1 MSLAKLGSAGSG
13 YKQSHEAKRG
23 LQVNRPEQR
32 LVCGQEGHFR
42 GGPPG
47 HLKAPIL
54 FNIQVNDP
62 EDSKQV
68 GSRSVREH
76 VGCCSLQGFWWGEL
90 AENDLEGRSLSPN
103 TLRFSFEGK
112 LWQLIV

>member
-1 MSLAKLGSAGSG
+1 M
-13 YKQSHEAKRG
+13 
-23 LQVNRPEQR
+23 
-32 LVCGQEGHFR
+32 CGQEGHFR

-68 GSRSVREH
+68 GSRSVREQAG
-76 VGCCSLQGFWWGEL
+76 GCCSLQGVLVGG
-90 AENDLEGRSLSPN
+90 AGRNDLEGR
-103 TLRFSFEGK
+103 
-112 LWQLIV
+112 